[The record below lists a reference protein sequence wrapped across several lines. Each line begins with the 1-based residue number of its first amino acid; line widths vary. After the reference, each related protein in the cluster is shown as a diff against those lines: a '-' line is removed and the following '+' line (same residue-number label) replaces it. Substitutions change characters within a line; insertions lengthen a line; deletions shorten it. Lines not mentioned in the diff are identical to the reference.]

1 MSRGREISQEDPWG
15 QIEGVAKAKEASRE
29 KTWTNF
35 GVIHEF
41 SSWQRVKALPIK
53 QRTKTDFFY
62 ETKVSVLCY
71 LPKTMIDSRRS
82 KCSEGQ
88 STRVFRETRQG
99 GRCLTQFSAQ
109 LAISC
114 LSRPS
119 SSWEGGGGGGH
130 PTWLEWKVG
139 WLGKRDNLIIGGS
152 FFLNTGFS
160 RKRKIPRKLHF
171 AFPFCYVSE
180 QNN

>member
-1 MSRGREISQEDPWG
+1 MNELWSDSWIFSLAARKSTANQTTHKKQTFFTRPRCQLCSASEDNDWLPTFQVLRG
-15 QIEGVAKAKEASRE
+15 K
-29 KTWTNF
+29 
-35 GVIHEF
+35 
-41 SSWQRVKALPIK
+41 
-53 QRTKTDFFY
+53 
-62 ETKVSVLCY
+62 
-71 LPKTMIDSRRS
+71 
-82 KCSEGQ
+82 

-114 LSRPS
+114 LFCPS

-139 WLGKRDNLIIGGS
+139 WLGKRDNLITWGS

-160 RKRKIPRKLHF
+160 RKRRIPRKSCF
-171 AFPFCYVSE
+171 AFLSGYVSE